1 MPEERS
7 CSSSHYCWK
16 PYPVCSR
23 GVPLFP
29 AGPMP
34 AAGRAQWLPR
44 SLREHDQSPRPRVEC
59 GAKVPLPVRVSRER
73 VPVPV
78 RVEVLRCF
86 PVRLAGLVWLHLIL
100 AHLIAGCSVVRVRP
114 SQAHSHSWRS
124 WSRATN
130 QLGQAGGG

>member
-1 MPEERS
+1 
-7 CSSSHYCWK
+7 
-16 PYPVCSR
+16 
-23 GVPLFP
+23 
-29 AGPMP
+29 MP
-34 AAGRAQWLPR
+34 AAGRAQWLPL
-44 SLREHDQSPRPRVEC
+44 SLREHDQSPQPRVEC
-59 GAKVPLPVRVSRER
+59 GARVPLPVRVNRER

-86 PVRLAGLVWLHLIL
+86 PVRLAGLVWPHLIL
-100 AHLIAGCSVVRVRP
+100 TYLIAGCSLVRVLP